1 MKRVFSMVI
10 ALATAVMSYSQ
21 SSLIATLSHNGEVSA
36 FYGASALQEAHAAAQ
51 HGDIITLSGGTFA
64 ATNIEKALTIRGAGM
79 YVDSVA
85 QILPTV
91 ILGNFDIEVPDSIE
105 QHLTME
111 GIYSDYTITV
121 KGTLSEASF
130 QKCRFES
137 FRRYDSSVKMK
148 NLTFVHC
155 KISDRII
162 LPVQAFVSCVNCY
175 IKYPVT
181 YSSTA
186 PASSFEFTNCVVE
199 SSALSNSVYYSS
211 FTNCIINFTGTSP
224 NSYGYLPSSNTALH
238 CLGIGSTI
246 IFKNATNIESK
257 IFTGELNTLF
267 KNYTGTYDDN
277 ETFELTDAAK
287 ALYVGNDLKQVGMYG
302 GNYPFNPTPT
312 NPRIVKCNVASEST
326 ADGKLSID
334 IEVSSAE

>member
-21 SSLIATLSHNGEVSA
+21 SSLVATLSHNGEVSA
-36 FYGASALQEAHAAAQ
+36 FYGASALKEAHAAAQ
-51 HGDIITLSGGTFA
+51 HGDIITLSSGTFA
-64 ATNIEKALTIRGAGM
+64 ATKIEKALTIRGAGM

-91 ILGNFDIEVPDSIE
+91 ISEGFNINVPDSIE

-111 GIYSDYTITV
+111 GIYSDNTITV
-121 KGTLSEASF
+121 EGTLADASF
-130 QKCRFES
+130 QKCRFKS
-137 FRRYDSSVKMK
+137 FNRYDGSVKMK

-155 KISDRII
+155 KIMGYIS
-162 LPVQAFVSCVNCY
+162 LPSAAFVSCVNCY
-175 IKYPVT
+175 IKSPQSEI
-181 YSSTA
+181 YST
-186 PASSFEFTNCVVE
+186 SSFEFTNCVVE
-199 SSALSNSVYYSS
+199 DTHMSNIYNSS
-211 FTNCIINFTGTSP
+211 FTNCIICYKGNG
-224 NSYGYLPSSNTALH
+224 NVYLPSSSTVLY
-238 CLGIGSTI
+238 CLGVGGN
-246 IFKNATNIESK
+246 IFNYAINIESTL
-257 IFTGELNTLF
+257 FTGEISELF
-267 KNYTGTYDDN
+267 KTYTGTYDDN

>member
-51 HGDIITLSGGTFA
+51 HGDIITLSGGMFT
-64 ATNIEKALTIRGAGM
+64 ATDIEKALTIRGAGM

-91 ILGNFDIEVPDSIE
+91 ISGNFYIEVPDSIE

-121 KGTLSEASF
+121 KGTLADASF
-130 QKCRFES
+130 QKCRLKTFGYYNVTSTKIE
-137 FRRYDSSVKMK
+137 
-148 NLTFVHC
+148 NLTFIHC
-155 KISDRII
+155 KIEAGLK
-162 LPVQAFVSCVNCY
+162 LPTTAFVSCVNCY
-175 IKYPVT
+175 INDPVN
-181 YSSTA
+181 S
-186 PASSFEFTNCVVE
+186 ASSSNIEFLNCIVRKNYAD
-199 SSALSNSVYYSS
+199 SFSHSS
-211 FTNCIINFTGTSP
+211 FTNCIIISTYNYF
-224 NSYGYLPSSNTALH
+224 SSSCTALY
-238 CLGIGSTI
+238 CLGISMNGYDMFSNSQGVI
-246 IFKNATNIESK
+246 IESK
-257 IFTGELNTLF
+257 MFTGELNELF
-267 KNYTGTYDDN
+267 KTYTGTYDVDNN
-277 ETFELTDAAK
+277 ETFELTDLSK
-287 ALYVGNDLKQVGMYG
+287 GLYVGNDLKQVGMYG

-312 NPRIVKCNVASEST
+312 NPRIVKCIVAPEST
-326 ADGKLSID
+326 SDGKLSVD